1 MENLEDNYKNED
13 EISLLDLLSVFV
25 KYRKLIIW
33 GTVVFALL
41 VSIFL
46 FFLSKSSDN
55 QDQLYL
61 IDYNI
66 NIYPNMDIFKSI
78 VSFDIIDDTNNK
90 LNNKKLISEINKN
103 ILVFDYDFNSSNFDV
118 LEYNQFILELFNDKE
133 YLAELSKT
141 KNNFLLSIKTIN
153 PENSDLFVNELIN
166 VVNNEYREFLLPL
179 IQKRINEINLL
190 LPQYSSDEKEI
201 KDKLLNE
208 KITLT
213 ELSNENFN
221 ILQTNFSKFIVRE
234 KKDSLLLKIIIV
246 WFASFFIFIFIAFL
260 LNAIQNIKSD
270 KEAST
275 KIKNAWEKG
284 KKLFP

>member
-55 QDQLYL
+55 QDQLYS
-61 IDYNI
+61 IDYSI
-66 NIYPNMDIFKSI
+66 NTYSKMDIFTNI

-90 LNNKKLISEINKN
+90 LNSKKLISEINKN
-103 ILVFDYDFNSSNFDV
+103 TLIFDYDFNSSNFDV

-141 KNNFLLSIKTIN
+141 NNNFLLSIKTIN
-153 PENSDLFVNELIN
+153 PENADLFVNELIN
-166 VVNNEYREFLLPL
+166 VVNNEYREILLPL

-190 LPQYSSDEKEI
+190 LPQYSSDEKKI

-234 KKDSLLLKIIIV
+234 NNSILLKIIIV
-246 WFASFFIFIFIAFL
+246 WFSSFFIFIFIAFL

-270 KEAST
+270 KEASA

>member
-55 QDQLYL
+55 QEQLYL

-66 NIYPNMDIFKSI
+66 TVYPNMSIFSNI
-78 VSFDIIDDTNNK
+78 VSFDIVDDTNNK
-90 LNNKKLISEINKN
+90 LNDKKLISEINKN

-153 PENSDLFVNELIN
+153 PENADLFVNELIN
-166 VVNNEYREFLLPL
+166 VVNNEYREILLPL

>member
-46 FFLSKSSDN
+46 FFLSRDSDN

-179 IQKRINEINLL
+179 IQKRIKEINLL

-234 KKDSLLLKIIIV
+234 KKVSLLLKIIIV
-246 WFASFFIFIFIAFL
+246 WFASFFIFIFVAFL

-270 KEAST
+270 KEASA

>member
-25 KYRKLIIW
+25 KYRKIIIW

-41 VSIFL
+41 VSMFL
-46 FFLSKSSDN
+46 FFLSRDSDN
-55 QDQLYL
+55 QEQLYL

-66 NIYPNMDIFKSI
+66 TVYPNMSIFSNI
-78 VSFDIIDDTNNK
+78 VSFDIVDDTNNK
-90 LNNKKLISEINKN
+90 LNDKKLISEINKN

-118 LEYNQFILELFNDKE
+118 LEYNQFIFDLFNNKE
-133 YLAELSKT
+133 YLAELGKT

-270 KEAST
+270 KEASA

>member
-1 MENLEDNYKNED
+1 MENSEDNYKNED

-221 ILQTNFSKFIVRE
+221 ILQTNFSKFIVIE

>member
-55 QDQLYL
+55 QEQLYL

-66 NIYPNMDIFKSI
+66 TVYPNMSIFSNI
-78 VSFDIIDDTNNK
+78 VSFDIVDDTNNK
-90 LNNKKLISEINKN
+90 LNDKKLISEINKN

-153 PENSDLFVNELIN
+153 PENADLFVNELIN
-166 VVNNEYREFLLPL
+166 VVNNEYREILLPL

-234 KKDSLLLKIIIV
+234 NNSILLKIIIV

-270 KEAST
+270 KEASA

>member
-55 QDQLYL
+55 QEQLYL

-66 NIYPNMDIFKSI
+66 TVYPNMSIFSNI
-78 VSFDIIDDTNNK
+78 VSFDIVDDTNNK
-90 LNNKKLISEINKN
+90 LNDKKLISEINKN

>member
-118 LEYNQFILELFNDKE
+118 LEYNQFILELFIDKE

>member
-41 VSIFL
+41 VSMFL
-46 FFLSKSSDN
+46 FFLSRDSDN
-55 QDQLYL
+55 QEQLYL

-90 LNNKKLISEINKN
+90 LNDKKLISEINKN

>member
-78 VSFDIIDDTNNK
+78 VSFYIIDDIYATGNTVRVIKETVENLGGNILGVGVVINIK
-90 LNNKKLISEINKN
+90 ELNNDEVFSLI
-103 ILVFDYDFNSSNFDV
+103 D
-118 LEYNQFILELFNDKE
+118 
-133 YLAELSKT
+133 
-141 KNNFLLSIKTIN
+141 
-153 PENSDLFVNELIN
+153 
-166 VVNNEYREFLLPL
+166 
-179 IQKRINEINLL
+179 INE
-190 LPQYSSDEKEI
+190 E
-201 KDKLLNE
+201 
-208 KITLT
+208 
-213 ELSNENFN
+213 
-221 ILQTNFSKFIVRE
+221 
-234 KKDSLLLKIIIV
+234 
-246 WFASFFIFIFIAFL
+246 
-260 LNAIQNIKSD
+260 
-270 KEAST
+270 
-275 KIKNAWEKG
+275 
-284 KKLFP
+284 

>member
-1 MENLEDNYKNED
+1 MENSEDNYKNED

-90 LNNKKLISEINKN
+90 LNYKKLISEINKN

-221 ILQTNFSKFIVRE
+221 ILQTNFSKFIVIE

>member
-55 QDQLYL
+55 QDQLYS

-66 NIYPNMDIFKSI
+66 TVYPKMSIFSNI
-78 VSFDIIDDTNNK
+78 VSFDIVDDTNNK
-90 LNNKKLISEINKN
+90 LNDKKLISEINKN
-103 ILVFDYDFNSSNFDV
+103 TLVFDYDFNSSNLDV
-118 LEYNQFILELFNDKE
+118 LNYNQFIFDLFNNKE

-190 LPQYSSDEKEI
+190 LPQYSSDKKEI

-234 KKDSLLLKIIIV
+234 NKDSLLLKIIIV

-270 KEAST
+270 KEASA

>member
-55 QDQLYL
+55 QEQLYL

-66 NIYPNMDIFKSI
+66 TVFPNMSIFSNI
-78 VSFDIIDDTNNK
+78 VSFDILDDTNNK
-90 LNNKKLISEINKN
+90 LNDKKLISEINKN
-103 ILVFDYDFNSSNFDV
+103 ILVFDYDFNSSNFNV

-190 LPQYSSDEKEI
+190 LPQCSDEKEI

>member
-1 MENLEDNYKNED
+1 M
-13 EISLLDLLSVFV
+13 
-25 KYRKLIIW
+25 
-33 GTVVFALL
+33 
-41 VSIFL
+41 
-46 FFLSKSSDN
+46 
-55 QDQLYL
+55 
-61 IDYNI
+61 
-66 NIYPNMDIFKSI
+66 
-78 VSFDIIDDTNNK
+78 
-90 LNNKKLISEINKN
+90 
-103 ILVFDYDFNSSNFDV
+103 VFDYDFNSSNFDV

>member
-55 QDQLYL
+55 QEQLYL

-66 NIYPNMDIFKSI
+66 TVYPNMSIFSNI
-78 VSFDIIDDTNNK
+78 VSFDIVDDTNNK
-90 LNNKKLISEINKN
+90 LNDKKLISEINKN

-133 YLAELSKT
+133 YLTELSKT

>member
-55 QDQLYL
+55 QDQLYS
-61 IDYNI
+61 IDYSI
-66 NIYPNMDIFKSI
+66 NTYPKMDIFTNI

-90 LNNKKLISEINKN
+90 LNSKKLISEINKN
-103 ILVFDYDFNSSNFDV
+103 TLIFDYDFNSSNFDV

-153 PENSDLFVNELIN
+153 PENADLFVNELIN
-166 VVNNEYREFLLPL
+166 VVNNEYREILLPL

-234 KKDSLLLKIIIV
+234 NNSILLKIIIV
-246 WFASFFIFIFIAFL
+246 WFSSFFIFIFIAFL

-270 KEAST
+270 KEASA

>member
-55 QDQLYL
+55 QDQLYS

-66 NIYPNMDIFKSI
+66 TVYPKMSIFSNI
-78 VSFDIIDDTNNK
+78 VSFDIVDDTNNK
-90 LNNKKLISEINKN
+90 LNDKKLISEINKN
-103 ILVFDYDFNSSNFDV
+103 TLVFDYDFNSSNLDV
-118 LEYNQFILELFNDKE
+118 LNYNQFIFDLFNNKE

-234 KKDSLLLKIIIV
+234 NKDSLLLKIIIV

-270 KEAST
+270 KEASA

>member
-55 QDQLYL
+55 QEQLYL

-66 NIYPNMDIFKSI
+66 TVYPNMSIFSNI
-78 VSFDIIDDTNNK
+78 VSFDIVDDTNNK
-90 LNNKKLISEINKN
+90 LNDKKLISEINKN

-270 KEAST
+270 KEASA

>member
-55 QDQLYL
+55 QEQLYL

-66 NIYPNMDIFKSI
+66 TVYPNMSIFSNI
-78 VSFDIIDDTNNK
+78 VSFDIVDDTNNK
-90 LNNKKLISEINKN
+90 LNDKKLISEINKN

-234 KKDSLLLKIIIV
+234 KKHSLLLKIIIV

>member
-55 QDQLYL
+55 QEQLYL

-66 NIYPNMDIFKSI
+66 TVYSNMSIFSNI
-78 VSFDIIDDTNNK
+78 VSFDIVYDTNNK
-90 LNNKKLISEINKN
+90 LNDKKLISEINKN

-234 KKDSLLLKIIIV
+234 KKHSLLLKIIIV

>member
-55 QDQLYL
+55 QDQLYS
-61 IDYNI
+61 IDYSI
-66 NIYPNMDIFKSI
+66 NTYPKMDIFTNI

-90 LNNKKLISEINKN
+90 LNSKKLISEINKN
-103 ILVFDYDFNSSNFDV
+103 TLIFDYDFNSSNFDV

-153 PENSDLFVNELIN
+153 PENADLFVNELIN
-166 VVNNEYREFLLPL
+166 VVNNEYREILIPL

-234 KKDSLLLKIIIV
+234 NNSILLKIIIV
-246 WFASFFIFIFIAFL
+246 WFSSFFIFIFIAFL

-270 KEAST
+270 KEASA

>member
-270 KEAST
+270 KEASA

>member
-179 IQKRINEINLL
+179 IQKRISEINLL

>member
-55 QDQLYL
+55 QEQLYL

-66 NIYPNMDIFKSI
+66 TVYPNMSIFSNI
-78 VSFDIIDDTNNK
+78 VSFDIVYDTNNK
-90 LNNKKLISEINKN
+90 LNDKKLISEINKN

-208 KITLT
+208 KINLT